1 MDFVTLGMLI
11 IDDIY
16 YPIPRLPARDVLGGA
31 GSYAALGARL
41 IAGEARSSAVGW
53 TIHEGDDFPEALK
66 EQIAAWETSCNS
78 IRTPLRSTTRGL
90 NVYKENEVRGRVA
103 PSMTAIAQI

>member
-16 YPIPRLPARDVLGGA
+16 YPIPRLPSRDVLGGA

-41 IAGEARSSAVGW
+41 IAGEARSRAVGW
-53 TIHEGDDFPEALK
+53 TIHEGDDFPEALE
-66 EQIAAWETSCNS
+66 EQIASWETNCNW
-78 IRTPLRSTTRGL
+78 IRTPHRLTTRGL
-90 NVYKENEVRGRVA
+90 NVYKQSEVRGKLASAR
-103 PSMTAIAQI
+103 TAIA